1 MNILLDT
8 CSFLWVVQEPEKI
21 SLPSKHAFEEPSN
34 TVYLSSVTTW
44 EIALK
49 YSIGKLT
56 LPIPPRIFIPEAL
69 AEHGIA
75 TLALA
80 FNDTF
85 HLQGLP
91 SLHRD
96 PFDRMLICQAIEH
109 GLTILT
115 PDEAIRRYPVKTL
128 W

>member
-8 CSFLWVVQEPEKI
+8 CSFLWIVQEPEKI
-21 SLPSKHAFEEPSN
+21 SLISKHAFEEPSN
-34 TVYLSSVTTW
+34 KVYLSSVATW

-49 YSIGKLT
+49 YSIGKLP

-69 AEHGIA
+69 AAHEIA
-75 TLALA
+75 TLDLSP
-80 FNDTF
+80 NDTF
-85 HLQGLP
+85 HLQELP

-115 PDEAIRRYPVKTL
+115 PDEAIQRYPVKTL